1 MRVLMDLHQNVLQ
14 NKDGIAAYSIGLI
27 RAFAHVQSGI
37 EVLGLVNPPVPEE
50 LRKMGPA
57 FRVLE
62 GHIRTDSP
70 KNMQWMTRVPFTVY
84 HLVKNGLGVCRNHP
98 TMVATIFDMIP
109 FTHPELVDAAY
120 RQHFTSYITRVVH
133 HCKAII
139 TISRQSK
146 KMITELTGY
155 PADRIFIAPPGAP
168 PAIPRLH
175 APFPFIL
182 YVGGFNWRKNVPN
195 LIRAYALLVRKGF
208 DHKLLVL
215 GERVRAYSQAAA
227 LVRDLG
233 LQDKVLC
240 PGYVSER
247 TLRNLYAK
255 ADLVVYPSL
264 AEGFGLPVLE
274 AMAYGVPCVASRLPE
289 LEEIGGGA
297 CMYFDPTDVESIA
310 NAMAKVLG
318 DAGTGAKMVYT
329 GRARVVTYT
338 WSNTVEQT
346 VAAYKLAAG
355 GR

>member
-14 NKDGIAAYSIGLI
+14 NKDGIAAYSLGLI
-27 RAFAHVQSGI
+27 RAFADTDKGV

-50 LRKMGPA
+50 VRKMGPA

-84 HLVKNGLGVCRNHP
+84 HLAKNGLGVCRNHP
-98 TMVATIFDMIP
+98 AMVATIFDMIP

-120 RQHFTSYITRVVH
+120 RRHITSYITKVLD

-139 TISRQSK
+139 TLSRQSK
-146 KMITELTGY
+146 RLITELSGY
-155 PADRIFIAPPGAP
+155 PADRIFLAPPGAP
-168 PAIPRLH
+168 TAMPRLQ
-175 APFPFIL
+175 APYRFIL

-195 LIRAYALLVRKGF
+195 LIRAYALLVRRGF
-208 DHKLLVL
+208 GHKLVVL

-227 LVRDLG
+227 LVQELG

-240 PGYVSER
+240 PGYVSEL
-247 TLRNLYAK
+247 TLRKLYAK

-274 AMAYGVPCVASRLPE
+274 AMTHGVPCVASRLPE

-297 CMYFDPTDVESIA
+297 CMYFDPTNVESIA
-310 NAMAKVLG
+310 DTMALVLG
-318 DAGTGAKMVYT
+318 DPSTGAKMVYT
-329 GRARVVTYT
+329 GRARALAYT

-346 VAAYKLAAG
+346 VAAYRLAAG